1 MSTHSDE
8 SDVTA
13 KHEDIAHS
21 VEEEQ
26 EEDMPGS
33 NGSIAESFSRTR
45 PPDEDESVLD
55 SPVPELNGTSFQGYS
70 KVTTA
75 EEEEGE
81 TDIPSSPTLS
91 PPARRD
97 VESPGGS
104 ASIPDDTPSRR
115 ESIISSPGSS
125 RAASQMSIPRIR
137 RPGALQP
144 FDRRFSAQLS
154 PSPLASPR
162 NISPAFL
169 TSRSRQASVASTI
182 LVPSDDGSDTPQPP
196 WEVVRWT
203 KLRKITGQAFS
214 EIGKRNYGQPTV
226 LAVSASIAIG
236 TSKGLTLIFDYH
248 QNLTAT
254 IGLGTKAVESGAVT
268 SLAVSAD
275 HSTIASGHANGHIFT
290 WEIARP
296 AKPFLHILPIV
307 RAHLDQRKSDGHVSD
322 TPVVHVGFLGT
333 RHTALVSADEGGMAF
348 SHLATR
354 GLGAVGRVVKTTRI
368 LGRYP
373 VVPGTNDRPRKA
385 SSVLAFSPLP
395 LGNVEQATDGLGLT
409 ALLTPYLLVIVS
421 TTPIAETQFKTS
433 RPKEVAPHSALSGSL
448 SWFPAVKL
456 KKPLPG
462 TQDPVSKTKL
472 VYCWSNVLTILEVN
486 IELQEEKDKPAI
498 LHFKPRSRWKAEEA
512 IVGVQWLHRSV
523 LGILTISQRLIILED
538 PSLRVTDSFDLIHKH
553 IFHQDLFSKQLQS
566 AVEQLDDQDQSM
578 HGVVA
583 DAFHMSYKAYK
594 GRLFL
599 LGFNDLSLGTL
610 SNWAD
615 RLLALM
621 EEGDVIAAIQLATAY
636 YGGENDKISV
646 GLPEDDDAR
655 HAMVQEKLLD
665 MISASLKYMFGRARA
680 PEADEDEQKLQLREL
695 AIASFTACMRIQ
707 ETDFLF
713 DEVYEAYRDSG
724 KEETFF
730 EVLEPDI
737 LDEEITA
744 IPPDVLKDLIAHYA
758 SKDKATRLEEMI
770 CHLDTRTMDI
780 HQTATLC
787 KQYRLYDALIYVW
800 NQAIGD
806 FVTPMIE
813 LMFLIKM
820 IEYNK
825 FHEEEEHSRHLASAM
840 KIFPYLAY
848 VFTGRIYPSGVDMN
862 DQDAQHAKTE
872 AYGFLFSG
880 SVLDW
885 PAGSGQV
892 FHTRMEDDGEPA
904 YPYLSL
910 ILRFDTPSF
919 MSMLNE
925 AFEDHFLNG
934 PADESTNGL
943 FEADHTSGKG
953 RLLVPTRQTIISI
966 LLDVLGSDDFDAED
980 SIYLDMFIAR
990 NLPKFP
996 QFIVLPGNVLHKVLE
1011 RLCNPPSEEVA
1022 DDCQLSVEYLLS
1034 FYHPPDLTSLIPLF
1048 QQAGF
1053 FRVLKTVY
1061 RAQKQ
1066 YPELLQ
1072 TYFDDPKD
1080 RDSVFDCVADCLR
1093 PGASLTSKQRK
1104 EVETVVLQNAPLLV
1118 AINTVRAAQTLQ
1130 TYAPRLIE
1138 PVLDRLEDGSHS
1150 QFIILRTIME
1160 PSVRDSHGEQAMPNH
1175 ALAHFEER
1183 YVRLMCKYDRTHVAD
1198 YIGLLKSGDLRLQ
1211 EVLPVMESTGVI
1223 DAAVVLMTRDGL
1235 VQEAME
1241 RLVKHMQTLEVALTS
1256 LIDAA
1261 AESPDKANTFEAVDD
1276 LLEDIQKYT
1285 KVGIW
1290 LCQGQ
1295 TQARPPEHHSTKRSK
1310 RKSILLD
1317 PNEDPEAE
1325 LLLDER
1331 LWLSLLDT
1339 IVSIT
1344 KNVTASLSDLDVSPD
1359 SSLPSFNTQ
1368 KITSTLRT
1376 TVQTSFSALLTS
1388 TTRPQQQAAVPTTPS
1403 LEPGSPTQIKPPSTQ
1418 PHPSFLL
1425 ILRAFL
1431 SRAAKSSPTLADLR
1445 QVLQEIFAAY
1455 TFEENVLS
1463 LSNRFLSKDL
1473 FAKVEDEWI
1482 RRQRGWRPVGYACGG
1497 CRKRVWGP
1505 GVGGMVVEEWERR
1518 RRAEYLERVKKM
1530 RDKSREREESQIR
1543 GKGKV
1548 SGRAMEPEEREER
1561 EEVREGDGKGP
1572 LVVFAC
1578 RHVWHRQCLEK
1589 VLQQDAEWNGEL
1601 RCPAVH
1607 SM

>member
-13 KHEDIAHS
+13 KHEDITQDA
-21 VEEEQ
+21 EEEP

-55 SPVPELNGTSFQGYS
+55 SPAPELNGTSFQGYS
-70 KVTTA
+70 KVKAA
-75 EEEEGE
+75 EEAE

-97 VESPGGS
+97 VESPGDS

-125 RAASQMSIPRIR
+125 RAASQMSIPRVR

-169 TSRSRQASVASTI
+169 TPRSRQTSIASTT
-182 LVPSDDGSDTPQPP
+182 LVPSEDGSDTPQPP

-203 KLRKITGQAFS
+203 KLRKITGQVFS
-214 EIGKRNYGQPTV
+214 EIGKRNYGRPTV

-307 RAHLDQRKSDGHVSD
+307 RAHLDQRKTDGHVSD
-322 TPVVHVGFLGT
+322 TPIVHVGFLGT

-373 VVPGTNDRPRKA
+373 AAPGTNDRPRKA

-421 TTPIAETQFKTS
+421 TTPIAETQFKTAW
-433 RPKEVAPHSALSGSL
+433 PKEVAPHSALSGCL
-448 SWFPAVKL
+448 AWFPAVKL

-462 TQDPVSKTKL
+462 TEDAVSKTKL
-472 VYCWSNVLTILEVN
+472 VYCWSNVLTILDVN
-486 IELQEEKDKPAI
+486 IELQEEKDKPPI

-553 IFHQDLFSKQLQS
+553 IFHQDLFSKQLRS
-566 AVEQLDDQDQSM
+566 AVEQLDEDDQSL

-583 DAFHMSYKAYK
+583 DVFHMSYKAYK

-615 RLLALM
+615 RLVALM

-655 HAMVQEKLLD
+655 HAMVQEKLVD
-665 MISASLKYMFGRARA
+665 MISASLKYVFGRARA
-680 PEADEDEQKLQLREL
+680 PEADEDEQQIRLREL
-695 AIASFTACMRIQ
+695 AIASFAACMKIQ

-713 DEVYEAYRDSG
+713 DEVYEAYSDAE
-724 KEETFF
+724 KEEIFF
-730 EVLEPDI
+730 QVLEPYI
-737 LDEEITA
+737 VDEEITA
-744 IPPDVLKDLIAHYA
+744 IPPDMLKDLITHYA
-758 SKDKATRLEEMI
+758 SKDKAARLEEMI
-770 CHLDTRTMDI
+770 CRLDTRTMDI
-780 HQTATLC
+780 HQTTTLC

-820 IEYNK
+820 IECDK

-848 VFTGRIYPSGVDMN
+848 ILTGRIYPSGVDMD

-880 SVLDW
+880 SILDW

-892 FHTRMEDDGEPA
+892 FHTRLEDDYEPP

-925 AFEDHFLNG
+925 TFEDHFLNG
-934 PADESTNGL
+934 PADESTNGF
-943 FEADHTSGKG
+943 FEADNASSKGK
-953 RLLVPTRQTIISI
+953 LLVPTRQTIISI
-966 LLDVLGSDDFDAED
+966 LLDVLGSEDFDAED

-1011 RLCNPPSEEVA
+1011 RLCNPPSGEVA

-1048 QQAGF
+1048 RQAGF
-1053 FRVLKTVY
+1053 FKVLKTVY
-1061 RAQKQ
+1061 RGQKL

-1080 RDSVFDCVADCLR
+1080 RTSVFDCIGDCLR
-1093 PGASLTSKQRK
+1093 PAGGLTSKQRK
-1104 EVETVVLQNAPLLV
+1104 EVEAVMLRNAQLLV
-1118 AINTVRAAQTLQ
+1118 SIDTVRTAQTLQ
-1130 TYAPRLIE
+1130 AYAPHLIE
-1138 PVLDRLEDGSHS
+1138 PVLDMLEDGCHA
-1150 QFIILRTIME
+1150 QFIILRSIME
-1160 PSVRDSHGEQAMPNH
+1160 PPTHDMHVEQAMPNQE
-1175 ALAHFEER
+1175 LARFEER

-1198 YIGLLKSGDLRLQ
+1198 YIGLLKLGDLRLQ
-1211 EVLPVMESTGVI
+1211 EVLPAMESTGVI

-1235 VQEAME
+1235 VQEAMG

-1261 AESPDKANTFEAVDD
+1261 AESPDEGNTSEAVDD
-1276 LLEDIQKYT
+1276 LLEDVQKYT

-1295 TQARPPEHHSTKRSK
+1295 TQARPPEHHSSKNAK

-1317 PNEDPEAE
+1317 PDQDPEAD
-1325 LLLDER
+1325 LLDER

-1339 IVSIT
+1339 VVSVT
-1344 KNVTASLSDLDVSPD
+1344 KNVSTSLADLDLSTPD
-1359 SSLPSFNTQ
+1359 SLIPSFDTQ
-1368 KITSTLRT
+1368 KITSTLRA
-1376 TVQTSFSALLTS
+1376 TVQTSFTALLTS
-1388 TTRPQQQAAVPTTPS
+1388 TTRPQQQPAVPSTPS
-1403 LEPGSPTQIKPPSTQ
+1403 LEPGSPTQIKLPSTQ

-1463 LSNRFLSKDL
+1463 LSNQFLSKDL
-1473 FAKVEDEWI
+1473 FSKVEDEWI

-1518 RRAEYLERVKKM
+1518 RRAEYLETVKKM
-1530 RDKSREREESQIR
+1530 RDRSREREESQSR

-1548 SGRAMEPEEREER
+1548 SRGIVKPEERDEEREEL
-1561 EEVREGDGKGP
+1561 REGDGKGP
-1572 LVVFAC
+1572 LLVFAC
-1578 RHVWHRQCLEK
+1578 RHVWHRQCLEQ

-1601 RCPAVH
+1601 RCPAAH
-1607 SM
+1607 GM